1 MNQQFSALDDTAI
14 LSLTLRGEQEL
25 REPGTTL
32 PSDQLEA
39 LVLIGGSATVSQI
52 LKRAPGNLSPDVLR
66 ASLTRLLEKKLVSVD
81 AKLGGNFIDPGDF
94 FTLGKTN
101 TAVPEVGEQEHAKI
115 DANAEF
121 LRQNGYYVSMVR
133 KSAVQPKRAE
143 GHKISVLVIEDD
155 PDIINLLQIC
165 LKLEGLETRTA
176 SNRDE
181 VISAFRAAPLPDLV
195 LLDVR
200 LPDVDGFDILTR
212 IRQYP
217 AMKTLPV
224 IMLTA
229 EATREAVL
237 KGLVGGADGYVTKP
251 FQIDRLV
258 KAVKTVLGLKFDP
271 NEYNPDGLP

>member
-1 MNQQFSALDDTAI
+1 M
-14 LSLTLRGEQEL
+14 
-25 REPGTTL
+25 
-32 PSDQLEA
+32 
-39 LVLIGGSATVSQI
+39 IGV
-52 LKRAPGNLSPDVLR
+52 D
-66 ASLTRLLEKKLVSVD
+66 EKT
-81 AKLGGNFIDPGDF
+81 GGNFIDPGDF
-94 FTLGKTN
+94 FTLGKEN
-101 TAVPEVGEQEHAKI
+101 TTIPEVGEREHARI
-115 DANAEF
+115 DADAEF

-133 KSAVQPKRAE
+133 KTAVQPKRVD
-143 GHKISVLVIEDD
+143 GHKLSVLVIEDD

-165 LKLEGLETRTA
+165 LKLESLETRTA

-181 VISAFRAAPLPDLV
+181 VISTFRTPPLPDLV

-217 AMKTLPV
+217 AMKNLPV

-258 KAVKTVLGLKFDP
+258 KAVKTVLGLKLDP
-271 NEYNPDGLP
+271 NDYSPDGLP